1 MMENKARKILIVDD
15 EPDIVEILTYNL
27 EKEKFTV
34 FKAYSGEEC
43 ITSAIENSPDMIIL
57 DIRMPGMTG
66 IEACRTLRMNKK
78 FEQTPIL
85 FLTADSD
92 EYTTMNAFDAGG
104 SHFITKPI
112 KPSILVSIIK
122 ELTEKEKG

>member
-1 MMENKARKILIVDD
+1 MENKNIKILVVDD
-15 EPDIVEILTYNL
+15 EPDIVEILKYNL

-43 ITSAIENSPDMIIL
+43 ITSANANNPDMIIL
-57 DIRMPGMTG
+57 DIRMPGMNG
-66 IEACRTLRMNKK
+66 IEACRSLRENEK
-78 FEQTPIL
+78 FADTPIL

-122 ELTEKEKG
+122 ELTEKEKS

>member
-1 MMENKARKILIVDD
+1 MENKNIKILVVDD
-15 EPDIVEILTYNL
+15 EPDIVEILKYNL

-43 ITSAIENSPDMIIL
+43 ITSAIANNPDMIIL

-66 IEACRTLRMNKK
+66 IEACRSLRENEK
-78 FEQTPIL
+78 FAETPIL

-122 ELTEKEKG
+122 ELTEKEKS

>member
-1 MMENKARKILIVDD
+1 MENKRRKILVVDD

-27 EKEKFTV
+27 EKENFTV
-34 FKAYSGEEC
+34 LKAYSGEEC
-43 ITSAIENSPDMIIL
+43 IKSAVENSPDMIVL

-66 IEACRTLRMNKK
+66 IEACRTLRLDKK
-78 FEQTPIL
+78 FADTPIL

-104 SHFITKPI
+104 THFITKPI

-122 ELTEKEKG
+122 ELTEKEIK

>member
-1 MMENKARKILIVDD
+1 MENKNIKILVVDD
-15 EPDIVEILTYNL
+15 EPDIVEILKYNL

-43 ITSAIENSPDMIIL
+43 ITSANANNPDMIIL

-66 IEACRTLRMNKK
+66 IEACRTLRENEK
-78 FEQTPIL
+78 FAETPIL

-122 ELTEKEKG
+122 GLTEKEKS

>member
-1 MMENKARKILIVDD
+1 MMELRSRKILVVDD

-27 EKEKFTV
+27 EKENFTV

-43 ITSAIENSPDMIIL
+43 ITSAIDNNPDMIIL

-66 IEACRTLRMNKK
+66 IEACRTLRLNKT
-78 FEQTPIL
+78 FENTPIL

-112 KPSILVSIIK
+112 NPSILVSIIK
-122 ELTEKEKG
+122 ELTKKEIG

>member
-1 MMENKARKILIVDD
+1 MENKNIKILVVDD
-15 EPDIVEILTYNL
+15 EPDIVEILKYNL

-43 ITSAIENSPDMIIL
+43 ITSAFANNPDMIIL

-66 IEACRTLRMNKK
+66 IEACRTLRENER
-78 FEQTPIL
+78 FAETPIL

-122 ELTEKEKG
+122 ELTEKERS

>member
-1 MMENKARKILIVDD
+1 MENKNIKILVVDD
-15 EPDIVEILTYNL
+15 EPDIVEILKYNL

-43 ITSAIENSPDMIIL
+43 ITSANANNPDMIIL

-66 IEACRTLRMNKK
+66 IEACRSLRENEK
-78 FEQTPIL
+78 FADTPIL

-122 ELTEKEKG
+122 ELTEKEKS

>member
-1 MMENKARKILIVDD
+1 MMELRSRKILVVDD
-15 EPDIVEILTYNL
+15 EPDIVEILKYNL

-43 ITSAIENSPDMIIL
+43 ITSANANNPDMIIL

-66 IEACRTLRMNKK
+66 IEACRTLRENEK
-78 FEQTPIL
+78 FAETPIL

-122 ELTEKEKG
+122 ELTEKEKS

>member
-1 MMENKARKILIVDD
+1 MENTSRKILVVDD

-27 EKEKFTV
+27 EKENFIV
-34 FKAYSGEEC
+34 SKAYSGEEC
-43 ITSAIENSPDMIIL
+43 ISAAIENDPDMIIL

-66 IEACRTLRMNKK
+66 IEACRTLRLNQR
-78 FEQTPIL
+78 FANTPIL

-122 ELTEKEKG
+122 ELTAKKV

>member
-1 MMENKARKILIVDD
+1 MENKNIKILVVDD
-15 EPDIVEILTYNL
+15 EPDIVEILKYNL

-43 ITSAIENSPDMIIL
+43 ITSANANNPDMIIL

-66 IEACRTLRMNKK
+66 IEACRTLRENEK
-78 FEQTPIL
+78 FAETPIL

-122 ELTEKEKG
+122 ELTEKEKS

>member
-1 MMENKARKILIVDD
+1 MENKNIKILVVDD
-15 EPDIVEILTYNL
+15 EPDIVEILKYNL

-34 FKAYSGEEC
+34 FRAYSGEEC
-43 ITSAIENSPDMIIL
+43 ITSAIANNPDMIIL

-66 IEACRTLRMNKK
+66 IEACRSLRENEK
-78 FEQTPIL
+78 FAETPIL

-122 ELTEKEKG
+122 ELTEKERS